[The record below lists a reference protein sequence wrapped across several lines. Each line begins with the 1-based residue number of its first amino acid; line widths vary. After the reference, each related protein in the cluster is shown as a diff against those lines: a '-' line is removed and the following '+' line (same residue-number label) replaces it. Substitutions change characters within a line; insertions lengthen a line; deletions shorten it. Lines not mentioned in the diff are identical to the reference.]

1 MSKRIQTGDVI
12 KAKNGWEFGE
22 RTSRGSAGTVVTV
35 SDSPSEHHRHVV
47 NVINPDASPRQI
59 AEGTAPR
66 YIESTHRD
74 AFDES
79 RPSAK
84 FVVTRAEAAG
94 GGTGHGPHDVYP
106 DGWEVVA
113 KRLHVDGS
121 YDPDGE
127 TILFYQTGQLGSHCY
142 TCQADAEVIGKM
154 RRITTWVPEAQ
165 AVEQAAKDFLKDH
178 A

>member
-22 RTSRGSAGTVVTV
+22 RTRQGSAGAVVRV
-35 SDSPSEHHRHVV
+35 SDQASEHHRFVV
-47 NVINPDASPRQI
+47 STPNLDATPRQI
-59 AEGTAPR
+59 AEGKAKA
-66 YIESTHRD
+66 YVESMAHD

-94 GGTGHGPHDVYP
+94 GSTGHDPYP

-121 YDPDGE
+121 YDADGE
-127 TILFYQTGQLGSHCY
+127 TILFYQTGQLGSDLY
-142 TCQADAEVIGKM
+142 SGRADAEVIGKM
-154 RRITTWVPEAQ
+154 RKITTWVPETQ

>member
-12 KAKNGWEFGE
+12 QAKNGWEFGE
-22 RTSRGSAGTVVTV
+22 YTNRGSAGAVVLV
-35 SDSPSEHHRHVV
+35 SDSPSQHHRHVV
-47 NVINPDASPRQI
+47 NIINPDASPRQI

-66 YIESTHRD
+66 YIQSMHRD
-74 AFDES
+74 AFDET

-113 KRLHVDGS
+113 KRLNADGS
-121 YDPDGE
+121 YNPDGE
-127 TILFYQTGQLGSHCY
+127 KILFFQTGQLGQSF
-142 TCQADAEVIGKM
+142 TCLADAEVVGKM
-154 RRITTWVPEAQ
+154 HRITTWVPEQQ
-165 AVEQAAKDFLKDH
+165 AAEQAAKDFLKDH